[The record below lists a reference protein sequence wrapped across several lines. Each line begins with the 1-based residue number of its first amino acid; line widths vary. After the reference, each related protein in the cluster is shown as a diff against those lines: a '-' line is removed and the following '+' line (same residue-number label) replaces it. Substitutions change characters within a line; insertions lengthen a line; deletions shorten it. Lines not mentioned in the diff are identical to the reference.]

1 MKQIIIAIGREF
13 GSGGHLVAKKLAE
26 HYNIPL
32 YSKELLDEVAKDGRY
47 SKEVLERFDEKPMN
61 FAFIPVPAG
70 GTTISLEQDIAI
82 RQFNFIRKKANEE
95 KESFV
100 IVGRCAEEILSDNPN
115 MISAFILGDKDTKT
129 KRVMERDGIDKKAA
143 LSKMKKRDK
152 VRKTYHNFYCEN
164 KWGDSRAYDLCIK
177 IGKVDVDTATDMIIK
192 YIDSRDN

>member
-32 YSKELLDEVAKDGRY
+32 YSKELLDEVAKDVRY

-129 KRVMERDGIDKKAA
+129 KRVMEREGVDEKTA
-143 LSKMKKRDK
+143 LNMMKKMDK
-152 VRKTYHNFYCEN
+152 MRKVYHNFYCKS
-164 KWGDSRAYDLCIK
+164 KWGDSRTYDICIK

>member
-129 KRVMERDGIDKKAA
+129 KRVMEREGVDEKTAHNM
-143 LSKMKKRDK
+143 MKKMDK
-152 VRKTYHNFYCEN
+152 MRKVYHNFYCES
-164 KWGDSRAYDLCIK
+164 KWGDSRTYDICIK

>member
-129 KRVMERDGIDKKAA
+129 KRVMEREGVDEKTARNM
-143 LSKMKKRDK
+143 MKKMDK
-152 VRKTYHNFYCEN
+152 MRKVYHNFYCES
-164 KWGDSRAYDLCIK
+164 KWGDSRTYDICIK

>member
-100 IVGRCAEEILSDNPN
+100 IVGRCAEGILSDNPN

-129 KRVMERDGIDKKAA
+129 KRVMEREGVDEKTA
-143 LSKMKKRDK
+143 LNMMKKMDK
-152 VRKTYHNFYCEN
+152 MRKVYHNFYCES
-164 KWGDSRAYDLCIK
+164 KWGDSRTYDICIK

>member
-129 KRVMERDGIDKKAA
+129 KRVMEREGVDEKTA
-143 LSKMKKRDK
+143 LNMMKKMDK
-152 VRKTYHNFYCEN
+152 MRKVYHNFYCES
-164 KWGDSRAYDLCIK
+164 KWGDSRTYDICIK
-177 IGKVDVDTATDMIIK
+177 IGKVDVDTETYMIIK